1 MTKMNK
7 WYNHIIINPKTHKTL
22 CGYNDEFPHEKRNEL
37 LKDCVCCETN
47 DIICYVYYDLIC
59 KHTFALLVN
68 KHNPGKFF
76 SWVCGYGQ
84 SIPQFKIIDN
94 VIYAKSSSSS
104 YIVKIYLRIT
114 GSIFVESLH
123 VNNWN
128 QIKFLNNV

>member
-1 MTKMNK
+1 MNK
-7 WYNHIIINPKTHKTL
+7 WYDNIVLHPKTYKAL
-22 CGYNDEFPHEKRNEL
+22 CGYNGEFPHEIRDEL

-47 DIICYVYYDLIC
+47 DIKCYAYYNLIW
-59 KHTFALLVN
+59 KHMFVLLVN
-68 KHNPGKFF
+68 KHNPGKIF
-76 SWVCGYGQ
+76 SWVCGQ

-104 YIVKIYLRIT
+104 YIVKIYLKNT

-128 QIKFLNNV
+128 QVKILNNV